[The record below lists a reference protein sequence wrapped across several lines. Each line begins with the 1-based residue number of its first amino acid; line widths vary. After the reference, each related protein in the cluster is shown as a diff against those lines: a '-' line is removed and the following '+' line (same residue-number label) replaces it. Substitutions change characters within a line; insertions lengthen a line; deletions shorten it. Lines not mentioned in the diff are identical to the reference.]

1 MARVSGLTSRGPVR
15 IQLRRVKGWRK
26 PTGAVVVARPTRWG
40 NPIVIPR
47 DRRGDRE
54 YVAGAVAVFREHVLA
69 SASARPPGKAWGDY
83 PTVDEIKAQLRGRD
97 LVCFCRLD
105 MPCHAD
111 VLLELANG
119 D

>member
-1 MARVSGLTSRGPVR
+1 MGNPRRPVR
-15 IQLRRVKGWRK
+15 FQLRRVKGWRK
-26 PTGAVVVARPTRWG
+26 PAGAIVVARPTRWG

-47 DRRGDRE
+47 DQRGDRE
-54 YVAGAVAVFREHVLA
+54 YVAAVVAAFRANVLA
-69 SASARPPGKAWGDY
+69 DATVRPFGRAWADY
-83 PTVDEIKAQLRGRD
+83 PTVDEIKAQLRGHD

-111 VLLELANG
+111 VLLELANS